1 MAISTDDVLHVAR
14 LARLALSPA
23 EVERM
28 AGQLSGVLE
37 HVEQLRR
44 LDLGGVE
51 PTAHALDVA
60 NVLRDDRARPSWPR
74 EDALADAPGAE
85 DGAFFRVPP
94 AG

>member
-14 LARLALSPA
+14 LARLSLTPE

-28 AGQLSGVLE
+28 AGQLSAVLG

-44 LDLGGVE
+44 LDLAGVE

-60 NVLRDDRARPSWPR
+60 NVTRPDRSRPSFPR
-74 EDALADAPGAE
+74 DEALAGAPSAQ
-85 DGAFFRVPP
+85 DGAFRVPP
-94 AG
+94 AS